1 METTG
6 QQILPAARSERLWI
20 DVILTGNKNLFPFTH
35 LGPKS
40 RCGATRFSLNF
51 GRGGIGIFGC
61 RKSGSKC
68 GEISPVDIRWVVF
81 KEGIQ
86 YPSPNIIG
94 EKSDCGTSTFSH
106 LFFYIATPSQAIDTL
121 FQCDII

>member
-51 GRGGIGIFGC
+51 GRGGIGIFGS
-61 RKSGSKC
+61 RKSGSKY
-68 GEISPVDIRWVVF
+68 GENNSVDIRKTF
-81 KEGIQ
+81 SKEGIQ
-86 YPSPNIIG
+86 YPYPNRIAA
-94 EKSDCGTSTFSH
+94 KSECGTTAF
-106 LFFYIATPSQAIDTL
+106 LL
-121 FQCDII
+121 